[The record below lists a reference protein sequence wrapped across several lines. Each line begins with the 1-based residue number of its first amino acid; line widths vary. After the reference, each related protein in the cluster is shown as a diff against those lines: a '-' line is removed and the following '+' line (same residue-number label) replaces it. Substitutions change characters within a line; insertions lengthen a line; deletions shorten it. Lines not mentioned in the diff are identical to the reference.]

1 MSRILIVEDDPAI
14 LCALKDNLEFESHQV
29 LTAADG
35 EAGYRSLCEHLP
47 DLVILD
53 LMLPKLSGYDLCRR
67 VRGEG
72 FNAPILMLSAR
83 SQEGDRVLGLDLGAN
98 DYVSKPFSL
107 RELLARV
114 RALLRHEREHHQ
126 DEEHLTGEL
135 KMAERVQQ
143 ELFPRVLPEA
153 PGLDY
158 AGICRPARGV
168 SGDCY
173 DFLPLDGGKLG
184 LLLADV
190 SGKGMSAALLA
201 ACIHAAVR
209 AHAPAAGVQC
219 GEVLAKANA
228 LLFDTTAA
236 DRFATVF
243 YEVYDPVT
251 RMLTYANAGHC
262 PPMLVRQGTCI
273 RLDSI
278 TPPAGMLPVL
288 PALQNSVELA
298 SEDWL
303 LIFSDG
309 IPEACDEDGEDFG
322 DDGLLNALNRLR
334 DRTAAEVCESIVNG
348 VRNHG
353 RAHRQSDD
361 VTLIAVKVC
370 SGVTVNPLEQ
380 TSNL

>member
-14 LCALKDNLEFESHQV
+14 LCGLRDNLEFESHQV
-29 LTAADG
+29 LTASDG
-35 EAGYRSLCEHLP
+35 EAGYRSLCDNQP

-114 RALLRHEREHHQ
+114 RALLRHEREHHL
-126 DEEHLTGEL
+126 DEERLNSEL
-135 KMAERVQQ
+135 KLAEKVQQ
-143 ELFPRVLPEA
+143 ELFPRVLPHA

-168 SGDCY
+168 SGDYY
-173 DFLPLDGGKLG
+173 DFLPLGDGKLG

-190 SGKGMSAALLA
+190 SGKGMSAALLGA
-201 ACIHAAVR
+201 SLHAAVR
-209 AHAPAAGVQC
+209 ANASAAGDRC
-219 GEVLAKANA
+219 GEVLAKANT
-228 LLFDTTAA
+228 LLYDTTAA
-236 DRFATVF
+236 ERYATVF
-243 YEVYDPVT
+243 YGVYDPASRV
-251 RMLTYANAGHC
+251 LTYANAGHC
-262 PPMLVRQGTCI
+262 PPMVLRQGTCI

-278 TPPAGMLPVL
+278 TPPAGILPVL
-288 PALQNSVELA
+288 PALQNSIELTQG
-298 SEDWL
+298 DWL

-309 IPEACDEDGEDFG
+309 IPEAPDENGEEFG
-322 DDGLLNALNRLR
+322 DDGLLGALGRLGGG
-334 DRTAAEVCESIVNG
+334 TAAGVCEGIVNE
-348 VRNHG
+348 VRNHV
-353 RAHRQSDD
+353 REQRQPDD
-361 VTLIAVKVC
+361 ITVIAVKV
-370 SGVTVNPLEQ
+370 L
-380 TSNL
+380 

>member
-14 LCALKDNLEFESHQV
+14 LCGLRDNLEFESHQV
-29 LTAADG
+29 FTAVDG
-35 EAGYRSLCEHLP
+35 EAGYRAVCEHPP

-83 SQEGDRVLGLDLGAN
+83 SEEGDRVVGLDLGAN

-114 RALLRHEREHHQ
+114 RALLRHERELQ
-126 DEEHLTGEL
+126 LDEAHLGSEL
-135 KMAERVQQ
+135 EMAAKVQQ
-143 ELFPRVLPEA
+143 GLFPCILPVA

-168 SGDCY
+168 SGDYY
-173 DFLPLDGGKLG
+173 DFLPLGGGKLG

-190 SGKGMSAALLA
+190 SGKGMSAALLGA
-201 ACIHAAVR
+201 SLHAAVR
-209 AHAPAAGVQC
+209 AHAVTEGNRC
-219 GEVLAKANA
+219 GAVLAQANA
-228 LLFDTTAA
+228 LLFEATTAE
-236 DRFATVF
+236 RFATVF
-243 YEVYDPVT
+243 YGVYEPVT
-251 RMLTYANAGHC
+251 RVLTYANAGHY
-262 PPMLVRQGTCI
+262 PPMLVRQGTAI

-288 PALQNSVELA
+288 PALQECVNLVP
-298 SEDWL
+298 EDWL

-309 IPEACDEDGEDFG
+309 IPEAMSKSGEDFG
-322 DDGLLNALNRLR
+322 ENGLLDALGRLGR
-334 DRTAAEVCESIVNG
+334 GTAAEVCEGIVDE
-348 VRNHG
+348 VRNHLKQQ
-353 RAHRQSDD
+353 RQPDD
-361 VTLIAVKVC
+361 ITLIVVKV
-370 SGVTVNPLEQ
+370 L
-380 TSNL
+380 

>member
-1 MSRILIVEDDPAI
+1 LGAGQDEYFMSRILIVEDDPAI
-14 LCALKDNLEFESHQV
+14 LCGLRDNLEFESHKV
-29 LTAADG
+29 LTATDG
-35 EAGYRSLCEHLP
+35 EAGYRSLCENSP

-83 SQEGDRVLGLDLGAN
+83 SQEGDRLLGLDLGAN

-126 DEEHLTGEL
+126 DEERLTGEL
-135 KMAERVQQ
+135 KLAEKVQQ
-143 ELFPRVLPEA
+143 ELFPKVLPKA

-168 SGDCY
+168 SGDYY
-173 DFLPLDGGKLG
+173 DFLALGEGKLG

-190 SGKGMSAALLA
+190 SGKGMSAALLGA
-201 ACIHAAVR
+201 SLHAAVR
-209 AHAPAAGVQC
+209 ANAPGAGVHC
-219 GEVLAKANA
+219 GEVLASANA
-228 LLFDTTAA
+228 RLFDTSTAE
-236 DRFATVF
+236 RYATVF
-243 YEVYDPVT
+243 YGVYDPAS

-262 PPMLVRQGTCI
+262 PPMLIRQGACI

-278 TPPAGMLPVL
+278 TPPAGLLAVM
-288 PALQNSVELA
+288 PALQNSIKLV
-298 SEDWL
+298 SGDWL

-309 IPEACDEDGEDFG
+309 IPEATNEAGEEFG
-322 DDGLLNALNRLR
+322 DDGLLNALGRLGSG
-334 DRTAAEVCESIVNG
+334 TAAEVCEGIVNE
-348 VRNHG
+348 VRHHG
-353 RAHRQSDD
+353 REQRQADD
-361 VTLIAVKVC
+361 ITLIAVRV
-370 SGVTVNPLEQ
+370 L
-380 TSNL
+380 

>member
-14 LCALKDNLEFESHQV
+14 LCGLKDNLEFESHQV

-35 EAGYRSLCEHLP
+35 EAGYRSLCENSP

-126 DEEHLTGEL
+126 DEGRLSGEL

-168 SGDCY
+168 SGDYY
-173 DFLPLDGGKLG
+173 DFLPLGGGKLG

-190 SGKGMSAALLA
+190 SGKGMSAALLGA
-201 ACIHAAVR
+201 SLHAAVR
-209 AHAPAAGVQC
+209 ANAHGAGVRC

-228 LLFDTTAA
+228 LLFDTSTA

-243 YEVYDPVT
+243 YGVYDSAT

-262 PPMLVRQGTCI
+262 PPMLVRRNEQGNAACI
-273 RLDSI
+273 RLDSL
-278 TPPAGMLPVL
+278 TPPAGMRPVL
-288 PALQNSVELA
+288 PALQESVALA
-298 SEDWL
+298 SGDWL

-309 IPEACDEDGEDFG
+309 ITEATSENGEEFG
-322 DDGLLNALNRLR
+322 DNGLLDALCRLEGG
-334 DRTAAEVCESIVNG
+334 TAADVCEGLVNE
-348 VRNHG
+348 VRNHV
-353 RAHRQSDD
+353 REQRQADD
-361 VTLIAVKVC
+361 ITLIAVRV
-370 SGVTVNPLEQ
+370 L
-380 TSNL
+380 